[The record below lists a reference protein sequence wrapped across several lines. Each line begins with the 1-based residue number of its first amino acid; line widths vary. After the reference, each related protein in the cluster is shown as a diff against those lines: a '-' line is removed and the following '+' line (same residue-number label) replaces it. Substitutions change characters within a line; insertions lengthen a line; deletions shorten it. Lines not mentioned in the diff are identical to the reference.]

1 MVSDVR
7 EFGPSYSGKRVIPCS
22 MEDLKSTSLQN
33 VCLTAD
39 PFVAVIQKANEQ
51 RSCHE
56 CDSSPSY
63 FSKKIA
69 E

>member
-1 MVSDVR
+1 
-7 EFGPSYSGKRVIPCS
+7 